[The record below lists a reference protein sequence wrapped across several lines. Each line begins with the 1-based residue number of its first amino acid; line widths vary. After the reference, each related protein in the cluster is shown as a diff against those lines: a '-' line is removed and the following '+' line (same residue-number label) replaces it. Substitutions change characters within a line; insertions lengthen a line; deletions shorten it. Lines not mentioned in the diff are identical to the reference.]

1 MKRPGWKAGVALGL
15 VLAGV
20 GAAVWYFVIRTE
32 APVVKPVVS
41 PTKAVKK
48 AEPSGVVTFAAMG
61 DMLAHDSVVAQA
73 RAANGSYDFTPY
85 FSAIKPLYKEAD
97 AVFCNAE
104 GLTTGEAFGIS
115 GYPAFNAPTEFARD
129 LVLGAG
135 CNVIGL
141 ANNHINDKGQ
151 GAIDADIAVWEKL
164 KPLAVAGANRTP
176 EEQMTVRYFTKNGVK
191 IAFLAFADYS
201 NNKNYTPYG
210 LNIYHNTDL
219 VERLLATARENA
231 DAVIVS
237 AHWGT
242 EDSNIVNADQ
252 TAAAQLFADNGAD
265 VVIGTGP
272 HVLQQATYLT
282 AADGRKTLVW
292 YSIGNMLSSQLQVN
306 ELTGVIA
313 GFTLKKQ
320 PDGGVRVER
329 PTAQVTFMSYDW
341 STGDRAAGRLSAR
354 SNLQLRP
361 LSQSGNA
368 VSDMFGQQYSASER
382 ETYVKTTLGS
392 DTGVTVVP

>member
-1 MKRPGWKAGVALGL
+1 MALA
-15 VLAGV
+15 V
-20 GAAVWYFVIRTE
+20 AAVWFLLLKPSTPVD
-32 APVVKPVVS
+32 APVVA
-41 PTKAVKK
+41 TKNTVKK
-48 AEPSGVVTFAAMG
+48 VDPSGAVTFAAMG

-73 RAANGSYDFTPY
+73 RAADGSYDFTPY
-85 FSAIKPLYKEAD
+85 FTAVKPLYKEAD

-129 LVLGAG
+129 LVAGAG
-135 CNVIGL
+135 CNVISL

-151 GAIDADIAVWEKL
+151 AAIDANIAVWEKL

-191 IAFLAFADYS
+191 VAFVAFADYS
-201 NNKNYTPYG
+201 NNKNYTTYG

-219 VERLLATARENA
+219 VKRLLGAARENA
-231 DAVIVS
+231 DAVVVS

-242 EDSNIVNADQ
+242 EDSNVVNADQ

-292 YSIGNMLSSQLQVN
+292 YSIGNMLSSQLEVN

-320 PDGGVRVER
+320 PDGSVRVER

-368 VSDMFGQQYSASER
+368 VGDMFGQQYSANER

-392 DTGVTVVP
+392 DTGVTVTP